1 MRWFWQRRKRQA
13 TVQSPAPTAQPVTQ
27 AIRATASTAS
37 SVQRAASSSGRLGQ
51 PRELT
56 SPVLLLARD
65 YLHAIGGRVRV
76 EDDDVLSATLPDGS
90 LVRYTITQAKA
101 RADESMTLLVEGS
114 QALAVM
120 LDDIAA
126 RSRMTALRLTPAADP
141 AELALAV
148 CRTPTSKCGRCLD
161 ASDGL
166 RQEPFALCD
175 VCPLRENRLALRW
188 RAGGPLSARVERRE
202 EAGSVELAYLMVA
215 RDRQGRHDEWLRSG
229 FDMVT
234 GQSVAT
240 LSDAALTSAV
250 ADDLPATSTQQ
261 LAVARTAAER
271 ALGDCLTATGLFLR
285 QRSLD
290 EYQTRLEEVATT
302 FDRLQ
307 RESPENARAVKSGR
321 KRELA
326 ALAEVYGVDI
336 EAQLESACFI
346 TSPHAI
352 VALRPRKARGDLL
365 LRVDLG
371 RGLVIPPNCA
381 VCNVS
386 VQAGD
391 VCEAGH
397 VVCASCAAAC
407 SRCGAWSCVTCGEPR
422 AASVCVQC
430 GHAQQPARISAP
442 VETTESLSAGTLTVA
457 HLDALPTE
465 TWLAAAEWMLTRQ
478 RITVESRRSAG
489 DMTLW
494 QGTSAAGATVVATL
508 RLPARRAF
516 DEITIRQAAA
526 HLAPEQPAVTRML
539 LTTAPVT
546 AEARQAAQRFGIEVM
561 DRAALEALLSE
572 IVSAHG
578 REREY
583 QLSETQA
590 RADAASAARQA
601 MLDAMDA
608 VDHALAPLRR
618 IRRANTTAL
627 AGVAAS
633 RTLASARNTLERA
646 ALAWETLLAEW
657 TGAFG
662 ERADRQGRLA
672 FEVVSDRFA
681 EMTERAAHLQA
692 ALLDAIA
699 LLAEAPT
706 RGEPGYIAWRQAI
719 LDECATRFE
728 AWRWRIRSYDP
739 AAWSDFRRAWN
750 AKAATKAAEAVT
762 AAGHATARADKAQ
775 AQALRAG

>member
-56 SPVLLLARD
+56 GAVLLLARD

-114 QALAVM
+114 QALAAM

-141 AELALAV
+141 VELALAF
-148 CRTPTSKCGRCLD
+148 CRTPASKCGRCLD
-161 ASDGL
+161 ASNGL
-166 RQEPFALCD
+166 HDEHLALCEI
-175 VCPLRENRLALRW
+175 CPLRENRLALSW

-202 EAGSVELAYLMVA
+202 DASSVELAYLMVA

-234 GQSVAT
+234 GQSVAA
-240 LSDAALTSAV
+240 LSDFAVASAV
-250 ADDLPATSTQQ
+250 ADDLPATCTQQ
-261 LAVARTAAER
+261 LVAVRTATER

-307 RESPENARAVKSGR
+307 REAPENARAVKTGR
-321 KRELA
+321 KRELT
-326 ALAEVYGVDI
+326 ALADVYGVDI

-371 RGLVIPPNCA
+371 RGLVMSPKC
-381 VCNVS
+381 VLCDVV
-386 VQAGD
+386 VQAGH

-407 SRCGAWSCVTCGEPR
+407 SQCGAWSCETCGEAPS
-422 AASVCVQC
+422 ASVCAHC
-430 GHAQQPARISAP
+430 GHMRQPVSISSPA
-442 VETTESLSAGTLTVA
+442 ETTETLSAGTLTVA
-457 HLDALPTE
+457 HLDALPAE
-465 TWLAAAEWMLTRQ
+465 TWLAASEWLLARL
-478 RITVESRRSAG
+478 RITVESRRGVG

-494 QGTSAAGATVVATL
+494 QGTSATGATLVATL
-508 RLPARRAF
+508 RLPGRRVL
-516 DEITIRQAAA
+516 DEIAVRQVAA

-539 LTTAPVT
+539 LTTAPAT
-546 AEARQAAQRFGIEVM
+546 GRARQAAQHLGIEVM

-572 IVSAHG
+572 IVSAHV
-578 REREY
+578 REREH

-618 IRRANTTAL
+618 TRRANTAAL

-633 RTLASARNTLERA
+633 RTLANARNVLERA

-672 FEVVSDRFA
+672 IQAVSDRFS
-681 EMTERAAHLQA
+681 EMPERAAHLQA
-692 ALLDAIA
+692 ALLDAIT
-699 LLAEAPT
+699 LLAESPA
-706 RGEPGYIAWRQAI
+706 RGEPGYVAWRQAI
-719 LDECATRFE
+719 LDECAARFE

-739 AAWSDFRRAWN
+739 AAWSEFTRAWN
-750 AKAATKAAEAVT
+750 AKAAAKAAEAIT